1 MQIFAGSKLL
11 FGVVVVSFLF
21 VFGFAVT
28 GPLRPLYIV
37 EVGANTVQLGLIM
50 ALPSMISL
58 FTRVPISTLS
68 NRIGKRRL
76 MFFSLT
82 LSVVTTAIF
91 AFIYDPIWFFPII
104 SLAAFSWSVFSPI
117 AIEIVSIRSTPINRG
132 ATMGVYFTSIGAAML
147 AGPILSSLLTLKMGL
162 RQLFLISTTFPVLS
176 LVAFLLLIK
185 PWEREENRKVD
196 EKEVESGGG
205 SRGSL
210 ARIFK
215 IKNVIALC
223 SARVAFSLSMGIF
236 STIFPVYAKDILGLT
251 PSLISLLFSF
261 RGLTNV
267 LIRMPAGR
275 LSDKIGRRKPF
286 LLAYVIIIIV
296 FILLTYTENFTY
308 LMIVMALYGVGW
320 GMRVA
325 PSTALLSESVASED
339 RTLALATFMT
349 MFDVGSTMGAL
360 LAGFTA
366 NFLSPPILMFLC
378 VPIMFSALIIFLIIS
393 KEII

>member
-1 MQIFAGSKLL
+1 ML
-11 FGVVVVSFLF
+11 
-21 VFGFAVT
+21 
-28 GPLRPLYIV
+28 
-37 EVGANTVQLGLIM
+37 
-50 ALPSMISL
+50 
-58 FTRVPISTLS
+58 
-68 NRIGKRRL
+68 
-76 MFFSLT
+76 
-82 LSVVTTAIF
+82 
-91 AFIYDPIWFFPII
+91 
-104 SLAAFSWSVFSPI
+104 SPI
-117 AIEIVSIRSTPINRG
+117 VIEIVSLKSTPANRG
-132 ATMGVYFTSIGAAML
+132 VTMGVYFTSIGAAL
-147 AGPILSSLLTLKMGL
+147 FGGPLLSSLLTLKMEL

-176 LVAFLLLIK
+176 LAAFFLLIK
-185 PWEREENRKVD
+185 PWEREENQRVD
-196 EKEVESGGG
+196 ENEVERSSG

-325 PSTALLSESVASED
+325 PSTALLSESVASKD

-366 NFLSPPILMFLC
+366 TFLSPPTLMFLC
-378 VPIMFSALIIFLIIS
+378 VPIMFSALIIFLLIS
-393 KEII
+393 EEII